1 MITIEVN
8 TKVTQI
14 APGTTLSALL
24 EQLNFALDGTAVA
37 VDDTIVPKSTF
48 GSFELKDH
56 MKVEVFSLVAGG

>member
-8 TKVTQI
+8 GKATEI
-14 APGTTLSALL
+14 APGSTLSALL

-37 VDDTIVPKSTF
+37 VDDAIVPKSTF
-48 GSFELKDH
+48 GNFVLQAD